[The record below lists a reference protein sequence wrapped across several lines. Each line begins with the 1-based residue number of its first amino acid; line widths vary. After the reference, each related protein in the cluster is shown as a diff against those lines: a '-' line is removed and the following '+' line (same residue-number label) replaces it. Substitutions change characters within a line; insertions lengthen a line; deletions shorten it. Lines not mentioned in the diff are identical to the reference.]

1 MNRRR
6 MMCLVAVFLIGGAVE
21 LQAAIPRLIG
31 TWTGTGKA
39 VSLDSGYTNVTFTL
53 VVTNQKGYLFRGTLT
68 VGTPAEP
75 FPMRFTAFIDS
86 DLNITAVYRPV
97 GGQAVTVAFSWGKY
111 IAPTAKQPQP
121 GYSGHWVSTINQ
133 DSGTMDLRKQ

>member
-6 MMCLVAVFLIGGAVE
+6 IMGLLAVLLMGGAIE

-53 VVTNQKGYLFRGTLT
+53 VVTNQKGNLFRGTLN

-75 FPMRFTAFIDS
+75 FLMRFTAFIDS
-86 DLNITAVYRPV
+86 DLNITTVYRPV
-97 GGQAVTVAFSWGKY
+97 GGEAVTVAFSWGKY
-111 IAPTAKQPQP
+111 IAPTAKEPQP
-121 GYSGHWVSTINQ
+121 GYSGHWASTVNQ
-133 DSGTMDLRKQ
+133 DSGTMNLRKQ